1 MPLRSKLIIF
11 AVTIFFLFTGLSVGS
26 YFSLSAA
33 SEEAEE
39 AREELAKIALIELLE
54 QSCAR
59 LTENPDITGCA
70 QAHRRLA
77 ALGDRQWE
85 PEGRAQLDRLLAL
98 SRAMLD
104 GDGSVDP
111 ALLKGA
117 VLELKK
123 HILSKA
129 NLELQPIHE
138 PTRRRAVRLLVASC
152 LLTLG
157 GAGTFAWLY
166 SKLVRERRDLED
178 RVHRSERLAALG
190 TLAAGIAHEINN
202 PLATIS
208 VSAEALAERI
218 TGGPDEL
225 AYLSAIEEEALRC
238 RDIIGDLSDLARGG
252 SLDREPVDLKL
263 LVDDAVRIIERNSPL
278 PPARVT
284 NEVTDD
290 LPLVSADRGKLLQIL
305 VNLLRNGIEASS
317 SKGQGSPEGQVTISA
332 RILGGSL
339 SLLVT
344 DDGCGISP
352 KRLDRIFDPFFTEK
366 ETGVGLGLSLC
377 HRIAELHGGSLT
389 ARSGGVGRGSTFT
402 LKIPVEGED
411 AD

>member
-26 YFSLSAA
+26 YFSLSSA

-54 QSCAR
+54 RSCAR
-59 LTENPDITGCA
+59 LDENPDITGCA
-70 QAHRRLA
+70 QAHRGLA
-77 ALGDRQWE
+77 ALADRHWD

-98 SRAMLD
+98 SHAMLD

-111 ALLKGA
+111 TLLKGA

-123 HILSKA
+123 SILLKA
-129 NLELQPIHE
+129 NLELHPVHE

-157 GAGTFAWLY
+157 SAGTFAWLY
-166 SKLVRERRDLED
+166 SKLVRERRNLEE

-208 VSAEALAERI
+208 VSAEALVERI
-218 TGGPDEL
+218 TGGPDEV
-225 AYLSAIEEEALRC
+225 AYLLAIEEEALRC

-252 SLDREPVDLKL
+252 SLDREPVDLRL
-263 LVDDAVRIIERNSPL
+263 LVDDAMRIIERNSSL
-278 PPARVT
+278 PPAKVI
-284 NEVTDD
+284 NEVTDN

-305 VNLLRNGIEASS
+305 VNLLRNGIEASGVED
-317 SKGQGSPEGQVTISA
+317 KEGAQGQVTVSA
-332 RILGGSL
+332 RISGGSL
-339 SLLVT
+339 SLLVA
-344 DDGCGISP
+344 DNGRGISP
-352 KRLDRIFDPFFTEK
+352 KRLDRIFDPFYTEK

-389 ARSGGVGRGSTFT
+389 ARSGGVDRGSTFT
-402 LKIPVEGED
+402 LRVPVEGED
-411 AD
+411 AE